1 MSWLIPAA
9 QAAETA
15 QPAGQAPPDG
25 GLFQIGLIVVMF
37 VVFYFFLIRPQSK
50 RAKEHKELLG
60 GLAKGDEVVTSGG
73 ILGKVS
79 KVVDDFVVVEIANNL
94 EIKVQKQSITATL
107 PKGTLKNI

>member
-25 GLFQIGLIVVMF
+25 SLFQIALTSVLFI
-37 VVFYFFLIRPQSK
+37 VFYFFLIRPQSK